1 MNFNEIANL
10 VPGGDN
16 LLPQDMGWGMQ
27 TLWSIIDWFQS
38 IFLNGLM
45 LIFDFMYGGIEQISN
60 VSLYLDNPEV
70 IFNGIADVA
79 SLFLVI
85 LFLKQVLTNYI
96 LDLDGDSDVDPI
108 QAMVNIAVALAVVN
122 CSGEIHE
129 ILMKV
134 CDLFAEYLSSL
145 VLGETYKSV
154 NLTTLEGVS
163 QLFQAIIWPFTAWG
177 VVIMLIA
184 PIWVITVFILLLVI
198 AVKILFR
205 GVELFLFQCLMPLFA
220 CDLITQ
226 GKELWKPFLRSYLV
240 TIFGYLIQFICMEL
254 SIVLIFDVEPGAAE
268 SLFQPLIGTVMLF
281 FACKAPK
288 WLSSF
293 TYQTGA
299 GQSATAGARSVMGTV
314 SQAMSA
320 IRYIK

>member
-1 MNFNEIANL
+1 M
-10 VPGGDN
+10 
-16 LLPQDMGWGMQ
+16 
-27 TLWSIIDWFQS
+27 
-38 IFLNGLM
+38 
-45 LIFDFMYGGIEQISN
+45 
-60 VSLYLDNPEV
+60 

-96 LDLDGDSDVDPI
+96 LDLDGDSDADPI

-134 CDLFAEYLSSL
+134 CDLFADYLSSL

-154 NLTTLEGVS
+154 EELTTLEGVS
-163 QLFQAIIWPFTAWG
+163 QLYMAIIGPFTIWG

-184 PIWVITVFILLLVI
+184 PIWVITVFILMVVI

-205 GVELFLFQCLMPLFA
+205 SVELFIFQCLMPLFA

-268 SLFQPLIGTVMLF
+268 SLFQPLIGTVMLY

-299 GQSATAGARSVMGTV
+299 GQSAASGVKSVMGTV
-314 SQAMSA
+314 SQTMSA